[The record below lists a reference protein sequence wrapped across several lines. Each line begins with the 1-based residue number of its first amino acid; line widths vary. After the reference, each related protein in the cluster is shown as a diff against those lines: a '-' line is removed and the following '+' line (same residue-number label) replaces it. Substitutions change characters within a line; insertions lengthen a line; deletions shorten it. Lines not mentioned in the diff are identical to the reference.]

1 MSRYKTRR
9 RARQYKKKKKEM
21 YMFNNR
27 SFKAIF
33 INRLKSFLSKFKLKV
48 RIPVN
53 EKYKETVNFVVGI
66 LLLTILSFV
75 LVWIKYK
82 IQ

>member
-1 MSRYKTRR
+1 MSIYKTKR
-9 RARQYKKKKKEM
+9 RARQYRKREKEM
-21 YMFNNR
+21 HMVNDR

-33 INRLKSFLSKFKLKV
+33 INRLRSFLSKFKLKV

-53 EKYKETVNFVVGI
+53 KKYKETVNFVVGM

>member
-1 MSRYKTRR
+1 MSRYKTKK
-9 RARQYKKKKKEM
+9 RARRYRKKEEG
-21 YMFNNR
+21 
-27 SFKAIF
+27 
-33 INRLKSFLSKFKLKV
+33 KV
-48 RIPVN
+48 STLLIK
-53 EKYKETVNFVVGI
+53 KYKETINFVVGI

>member
-27 SFKAIF
+27 SFKSIF

-53 EKYKETVNFVVGI
+53 EKYKETVNFVVGM